1 MIRYKKSVI
10 TERKIDN
17 NNIIKIE
24 DTVYIKFSN
33 NQNYHDCYIK

>member
-1 MIRYKKSVI
+1 MRYKKSVI

-17 NNIIKIE
+17 NNTIRIE

-33 NQNYHDCYIK
+33 NQNYYDCYIK